1 MDTKQ
6 REKVVSWWRSL
17 YLRNALGLQD
27 EMLQLVGQYVQCA
40 QGNFPERMMRY
51 AIDGDDEAVLAEV
64 VELRQTNY
72 QNFWVTYSGTQ
83 STDIAGIQIFSEL
96 SHEAGNQLFSDIQ
109 ALPPLLC
116 YRLAKLNEAL
126 GSFRLL
132 PLGWLHQ
139 LLARISPQGLI
150 DYFEVTDP
158 ITLPIEANFI
168 EQLIQASGETDHTF
182 ASM

>member
-1 MDTKQ
+1 LGGT
-6 REKVVSWWRSL
+6 L
-17 YLRNALGLQD
+17 Y
-27 EMLQLVGQYVQCA
+27 
-40 QGNFPERMMRY
+40 FPWS
-51 AIDGDDEAVLAEV
+51 I
-64 VELRQTNY
+64 T
-72 QNFWVTYSGTQ
+72 
-83 STDIAGIQIFSEL
+83 
-96 SHEAGNQLFSDIQ
+96 LFSDIQ

-168 EQLIQASGETDHTF
+168 EQLIQASGETSHTF
-182 ASM
+182 ASIVYLCDPIDYYNARLIAGACAALQGFRDYSLQNVDVIRQALQQKQSSRCNFVLEV